1 VISKSKRDPES
12 WEAIIMR
19 KKLFLFGWILLL
31 LPFAVFSQK
40 YQGNILGDDL
50 ISKIGGEVSGK
61 ICLEHIRDLSV
72 FCRWYG
78 SDDMEKAAQF
88 IKAKAES
95 YGLSEVRIDRFEVGE
110 ETYYGMQKPW
120 HAWNCTSGELRLIE
134 PRNELITSYEANS
147 TCVLV
152 NSRNTDIK
160 AEVVYV
166 EKGTR
171 PEDYEGK
178 DVKGKIVLAYGYPWD
193 VSKTAIFEHGAAGV
207 LIAWQMNIPGIES
220 TEIYQTRICP
230 WNEDKSMLSTFG
242 FFLSTN
248 QGKDLLALLQRGDK
262 VVLQAKVQ
270 AEMRVPGFHQGVTA
284 TIPGSTYPDEEII
297 FTAHLDHPRPGAH
310 DNNSGCAVLL
320 ETARAIKTLIDQG
333 IIDQPKRTL
342 RFYWTPHVWGADML
356 FHTYP
361 DLFSKTI
368 ANINVDC
375 VGLNQTKISS
385 GFTVIRTPH
394 SRASFIDSVL
404 GNVLEYLILSN
415 NNHMGALPYG
425 SMMTDHDGSKNVF
438 YGRSVPYL
446 DYSDHIFFNSGSVG
460 IPAVTLID
468 LPFGS
473 HHSQNDEL
481 EFLDPTQLKRIA
493 FLAAASSYYIAS
505 AGPMESPRIIDE
517 VYYSGKVA
525 LEREMKLAKTILHD
539 SEAPRLASD
548 YRKAKNLIIHGFRR
562 EIRALESTRLI
573 IKKNRKSGDYL
584 ERTLGRMKN
593 FETECRADLQSL
605 YRMKASGFDRI
616 PEEPTLS
623 AEDLKMKKIV
633 PRFNPSLKG
642 TFGILNIWPD
652 DSYAFERYS
661 PMYAFLYEL
670 LNLMNGDRNLFDI
683 VNAVEAEALSSNYP
697 RFSADEIF
705 EFLELLRKEGIITY

>member
-1 VISKSKRDPES
+1 MISKSKFDPEIK
-12 WEAIIMR
+12 EAIKM
-19 KKLFLFGWILLL
+19 KKNFFCVGWILFL
-31 LPFAVFSQK
+31 LPVAVFCQK
-40 YQGNILGDDL
+40 YQGSILGDDL
-50 ISKIGGEVSGK
+50 IAKISGEVSGK

-88 IKAKAES
+88 IKTKAES
-95 YGLSEVRIDRFEVGE
+95 YGLSEVRIERFEVDE
-110 ETYYGMQKPW
+110 DTYYGMQKPW
-120 HAWNCTSGELRLIE
+120 HAWNCTSGELRMTE

-152 NSRNTDIK
+152 NSRNTEIE

-166 EKGTR
+166 AEGTK

-178 DVKGKIVLAYGYPWD
+178 DVRGKIVLAYGHPWY
-193 VSKTAIFEHGAAGV
+193 VSKTAIFEQGAAGV
-207 LIAWQMNIPGIES
+207 LIAWQMNMPGIES

-230 WNEDKSMLSTFG
+230 WNKDKSMLSTFG

-248 QGKDLLALLQRGDK
+248 QGKELLALLQKGEK

-270 AEMRVPGFHQGVTA
+270 AEIRVPGFHQGVTA

-320 ETARAIKTLIDQG
+320 ETARVIKTLIDQG
-333 IIDQPKRTL
+333 IIDRPKRTL

-361 DLFSKTI
+361 DLLSKTI
-368 ANINVDC
+368 ASINVDC

-394 SRASFIDSVL
+394 SRASFIDSL
-404 GNVLEYLILSN
+404 IGNVLEYLILSN

-425 SMMTDHDGSKNVF
+425 SMMIDHDGSKNVF
-438 YGRSVPYL
+438 YGRSVPYM
-446 DYSDHIFFNSGSVG
+446 DYSDHIFFNSGSVR
-460 IPAVTLID
+460 IPAVTFID

-481 EFLDPTQLKRIA
+481 ELLDPTQLKRIT
-493 FLAAASSYYIAS
+493 FLAAAASYYIAS
-505 AGPMESPRIIDE
+505 AGPEESQRIIDE
-517 VYYSGKVA
+517 VYHSGKEA
-525 LEREMKLAKTILHD
+525 LEREAKLAKSILHD
-539 SEAPRLASD
+539 SKANHLASS
-548 YRKAKNLIIHGFRR
+548 YKRAENLIIHGFRR
-562 EIRALESTRLI
+562 EKQALRSTGLI
-573 IKKNRKSGDYL
+573 IKKNQMAVEYL
-584 ERTLGRMKN
+584 GSALKRMEN
-593 FETECRADLQSL
+593 FETECREELRSL
-605 YRMKASGFDRI
+605 YKMKALSFNMV
-616 PEEPTLS
+616 PEKPALS
-623 AEDLKMKKIV
+623 SKERKMKKII

-642 TFGILNIWPD
+642 TFGILNTWPD
-652 DSYAFERYS
+652 DRYAFERYS

-670 LNLMNGDRNLFDI
+670 LNFMNGDRNLFDI

-697 RFSADEIF
+697 RFSAEEIY
-705 EFLELLRKEGIITY
+705 EFLELLKREGIITY